1 MNKSKIV
8 IISVVSLL
16 FLFVIFLFY
25 RAHNKKDDI
34 NNDVT
39 LNSDK
44 PKEYSYDDVLKE
56 RETNNLP
63 ASSSTTSSGNDLSAS
78 TEVTIPE
85 EGFNQDN
92 NKYYDSREN
101 EEIKRIQAQIRANNS
116 TYDNENSGSTYSVPV
131 RQNTVIKT
139 KINKEMKS
147 ISEVPEPKLESRN
160 SRFFSAARTN
170 QIVGNSIRATVHG
183 DQTVMDGSTLKMRLL
198 EDAEVDGVAV
208 PRNTF
213 IYGTVKINNERVE
226 VKITSVRLK
235 NNLFKFEKE
244 VFDRDAIKGI
254 YVPGNIKSEARSEAT
269 DQGLNQ
275 INSNVD
281 GIVGTGV
288 NAVVTAGKSV
298 LSRNIKRTKVTI
310 KTNYEIYLQ

>member
-1 MNKSKIV
+1 MNKSKII
-8 IISVVSLL
+8 IISVVGLL

-25 RAHNKKDDI
+25 RAHNKKEDI

-63 ASSSTTSSGNDLSAS
+63 ASTSTVSSGNDLSAS
-78 TEVTIPE
+78 TEVSIPE
-85 EGFNQDN
+85 EGLNQDN
-92 NKYYDSREN
+92 SNYYASREN

-116 TYDNENSGSTYSVPV
+116 TYDNENSGSSYSVPV
-131 RQNTVIKT
+131 RQNTVIRT
-139 KINKEMKS
+139 KIIKDKKS
-147 ISEVPEPKLESRN
+147 MSEAPEPKQESRN
-160 SRFFSAARTN
+160 SRFFSAGRKN

-198 EDAEVDGVAV
+198 EDVQVDGLDI

-213 IYGTVKINNERVE
+213 IYGSVKIENERVG
-226 VKITSVRLK
+226 VHISSVRVG
-235 NNLFKFEKE
+235 NNLFKFEKD

-254 YVPGNIKSEARSEAT
+254 YVPGNLKSETKSQVA
-269 DQGLNQ
+269 DQSLNE
-275 INSNVD
+275 INPSVD
-281 GIVGTGV
+281 GIVGSGI
-288 NAVVTAGKSV
+288 NAVVSAGKSV
-298 LSRNIKRTKVTI
+298 ISRNIKKAKITI

>member
-1 MNKSKIV
+1 MVLI
-8 IISVVSLL
+8 LL
-16 FLFVIFLFY
+16 FAFCGWLFY
-25 RAHNKKDDI
+25 NASQKNDKKEDD
-34 NNDVT
+34 NVT

-44 PKEYSYDDVLKE
+44 PKEYSYEDVLKE
-56 RETNNLP
+56 RENNNSNMTASVGSTNVAAPTQDL
-63 ASSSTTSSGNDLSAS
+63 AGTADISSQTNSTT
-78 TEVTIPE
+78 
-85 EGFNQDN
+85 DN
-92 NKYYDSREN
+92 NDYYAGREQEN
-101 EEIKRIQAQIRANNS
+101 IRRIQQQIRQNNIQS
-116 TYDNENSGSTYSVPV
+116 DEGDSYSYPVP
-131 RQNTVIKT
+131 TPHTKKTIKT
-139 KINKEMKS
+139 KDAVATSSHPASAEKKQ
-147 ISEVPEPKLESRN
+147 EVKN
-160 SRFFSAARTN
+160 SRFFSAGNNRMIA
-170 QIVGNSIRATVHG
+170 GNSIRATVHG

-198 EDAEVDGVAV
+198 EDAEVDGVVV

-244 VFDRDAIKGI
+244 IFDRDAIKGI

>member
-1 MNKSKIV
+1 MNKSKII
-8 IISVVSLL
+8 IISVVGLL
-16 FLFVIFLFY
+16 FLFVIYLFY
-25 RAHNKKDDI
+25 RAHNKKEDI
-34 NNDVT
+34 NNGVT

-63 ASSSTTSSGNDLSAS
+63 ASTSTTSSENDLSAS
-78 TEVTIPE
+78 TEVSIPE
-85 EGFNQDN
+85 EGLNQDN
-92 NKYYDSREN
+92 NNYYASREN

-116 TYDNENSGSTYSVPV
+116 TYDNENSSSSYSVPV
-131 RQNTVIKT
+131 RQNTVIRT
-139 KINKEMKS
+139 KISKEKKS
-147 ISEVPEPKLESRN
+147 MSEAPEPKPESRN
-160 SRFFSAARTN
+160 SRFFSAVRKN

-198 EDAEVDGVAV
+198 EDAEVDGVVV

-244 VFDRDAIKGI
+244 IFDRDAIKGI

-298 LSRNIKRTKVTI
+298 LSRNIKRTKITI

>member
-1 MNKSKIV
+1 MV
-8 IISVVSLL
+8 LL
-16 FLFVIFLFY
+16 FAFCGWLFY
-25 RAHNKKDDI
+25 NASHKNEKKDDD
-34 NNDVT
+34 NVS

-56 RETNNLP
+56 RENNNSNMTASVGSTNVAAPTQDLTGTTDI
-63 ASSSTTSSGNDLSAS
+63 SSQTNST
-78 TEVTIPE
+78 P
-85 EGFNQDN
+85 DN
-92 NKYYDSREN
+92 NDYYAGREQEN
-101 EEIKRIQAQIRANNS
+101 IRRIQQQIRQNNIQS
-116 TYDNENSGSTYSVPV
+116 DEGDSYTSYPVPTPT
-131 RQNTVIKT
+131 RHIK
-139 KINKEMKS
+139 KINKTKEGSAAPSTRPASAEKKQ
-147 ISEVPEPKLESRN
+147 EVKN
-160 SRFFSAARTN
+160 SRFFSAGNSRMIA
-170 QIVGNSIRATVHG
+170 GNSIRATVHG

-198 EDAEVDGVAV
+198 EDAEVDGVVV

>member
-1 MNKSKIV
+1 MV
-8 IISVVSLL
+8 LL
-16 FLFVIFLFY
+16 FAFCGWLFY
-25 RAHNKKDDI
+25 NASHKDDKKDDE
-34 NNDVT
+34 NVS

-56 RETNNLP
+56 RENNNSNMTASVGSTNVEAPTQDL
-63 ASSSTTSSGNDLSAS
+63 AGTADISSQTNSTPDNSDYYKGR
-78 TEVTIPE
+78 E
-85 EGFNQDN
+85 E
-92 NKYYDSREN
+92 EN
-101 EEIKRIQAQIRANNS
+101 IRRIQAQIRSNNIS
-116 TYDNENSGSTYSVPV
+116 SDDGDSYASYPVPTPT
-131 RQNTVIKT
+131 RHTKKKIKT
-139 KINKEMKS
+139 KDAVTASSNPATAEKKHEIK
-147 ISEVPEPKLESRN
+147 N
-160 SRFFSAARTN
+160 SRFFSAGNNRMIA
-170 QIVGNSIRATVHG
+170 GNSIRATVHG

-198 EDAEVDGVAV
+198 EDAEVDGVVV

-244 VFDRDAIKGI
+244 IFDRDAIKGI

-298 LSRNIKRTKVTI
+298 LSRNIKRTKITI